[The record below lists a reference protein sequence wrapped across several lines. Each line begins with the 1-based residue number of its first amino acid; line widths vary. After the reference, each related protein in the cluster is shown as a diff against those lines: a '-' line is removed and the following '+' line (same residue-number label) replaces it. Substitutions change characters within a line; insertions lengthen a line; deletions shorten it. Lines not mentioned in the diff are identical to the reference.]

1 MPDHNTTP
9 PFGKILR
16 ALREERRLTLDE
28 AGRKS
33 RLSPNYLGDV
43 ERGVR
48 NPTLKV
54 VARILAGLR
63 VTWAEFGVRVDEA
76 DMLSEESGKIDPTA

>member
-1 MPDHNTTP
+1 MADQDTTP

-33 RLSPNYLGDV
+33 RLSPNYIGDV
-43 ERGVR
+43 ERGMR

-63 VTWAEFGVRVDEA
+63 VSWAEFGDRVDDSHSLVEA
-76 DMLSEESGKIDPTA
+76 SDDLNRM